1 MRLKEFVR
9 NFFGTCEEIKWDS
22 WITNRRCDYDASTK
36 IYLKKA
42 GCVG

>member
-22 WITNRRCDYDASTK
+22 WITNRRCDYDTSTK
-36 IYLKKA
+36 IYL
-42 GCVG
+42 